1 MKVEQLMTR
10 TVRTCGPD
18 DTLARAAEIMW
29 EQDCGCVPVVLE
41 GDGDPQ
47 VVAMVT
53 DRDVCM
59 AAWTQGR
66 ALTEIPVRIAMSRA
80 VCTVGAQEPL
90 EVALKILTTNQL
102 HRLPVVDASGR
113 LVGILALADIARE
126 ARRGHGH
133 RNGGV
138 GDDGIGTAVES
149 IAAPRAAGELV
160 TAA

>member
-18 DTLARAAEIMW
+18 DSLSRVAEIMW

-41 GDGDPQ
+41 GDGEPQ
-47 VVAMVT
+47 VIAMVT

-66 ALTEIPVRIAMSRA
+66 PLCDIPVRTAMSRT
-80 VCTVGAQEPL
+80 VCSVGPQEPL
-90 EVALKILTTNQL
+90 ELALKVLSTNQV
-102 HRLPVVDASGR
+102 HRLPVLDAVGR
-113 LVGILALADIARE
+113 LVGILSLADIARE
-126 ARRGHGH
+126 ARRTHGQ

-138 GDDGIGTAVES
+138 GDEGIGTAVES
-149 IAAPRAAGELV
+149 IAAPRAQGELM